1 MKIYFVIIELE
12 NFTRGQKIQMNE
24 EKKNFAESEEIEN
37 SEIVENKKDPD
48 NQANVE
54 ETENRTVENL
64 EAVGQIILGEVEK
77 VGGILL
83 ADPIAQA
90 EGEYNIE
97 MGKHHQ
103 EVNKKLTATD
113 PPEDKEADKEKE

>member
-1 MKIYFVIIELE
+1 M
-12 NFTRGQKIQMNE
+12 
-24 EKKNFAESEEIEN
+24 SE
-37 SEIVENKKDPD
+37 ENKKPVEQEEVEQEEDE
-48 NQANVE
+48 NQL
-54 ETENRTVENL
+54 ENRTIGNL

-77 VGGILL
+77 IGGILM

-97 MGKHHQ
+97 VGNLHQ

-113 PPEDKEADKEKE
+113 PVEDEEEETEENI